1 MKRLRDWIKTNPVN
15 QGLEE
20 ARLIRTVPSM
30 VDNDNPTDQQLEMAS
45 NLMNMQTNDVP
56 AQVSPVLNKN
66 DLVRTKLI
74 YSRPLTIS
82 TIPLDGYCDLI
93 VQVK

>member
-20 ARLIRTVPSM
+20 ARLIRAFM
-30 VDNDNPTDQQLEMAS
+30 DNDNPTDQQLEMAS

-66 DLVRTKLI
+66 DLLRTKLT

-82 TIPLDGYCDLI
+82 TIPLEGYSDLI